1 MCQWHYICTWTPKE
15 HGFPRGHDPAKEFVG
30 DELEPVNAI
39 YLLASCLLS
48 SRKLLLMENPH
59 YVLLKLPG
67 QGRYMQ
73 VNRGNRVVV

>member
-48 SRKLLLMENPH
+48 SRKLLLMESPH

-67 QGRYMQ
+67 PGRYMQ